1 MKTKRSNIRERE
13 LFACAPTLG
22 NSHSRCSTKKG
33 FLKNF
38 AKFTEKIPQGCNS
51 IKKATP
57 TQVFSCEFCEF
68 FQNTYF
74 TERLWTTTSVCYIG
88 SCYFYETKVVLHN
101 LN

>member
-1 MKTKRSNIRERE
+1 MKAKRSNMKEGE
-13 LFACAPTLG
+13 LFACAYTLRS
-22 NSHSRCSTKKG
+22 NHRRCSTKKV
-33 FLKNF
+33 FLKISHNLQ
-38 AKFTEKIPQGCNS
+38 ENRPQGCNS

-57 TQVFSCEFCEF
+57 IQVFSCEFCKF

-74 TERLWTTTSVCYIG
+74 TERLWTTAVCYIG